1 MASCRVL
8 LIDLTPYYDHSG
20 KLHKILA
27 EYESVAATIEA
38 ILNLDKEDGFM
49 LMVTNEGGDDRD
61 ARMPE
66 YEFVLE
72 DLLRSLRDKDSFLYR
87 DVFLKLAEEDHYHFS
102 ESQLPVYL
110 SHALLS
116 VLADAFSGRFHFT
129 GGEEEIGH
137 YTASLK
143 ADMLPGT
150 SAKAEEY
157 RFEFFAPQ
165 KDVPKEIERIS
176 QLDPYTIVEYILPIF
191 YRGLKYDAATG
202 VCINPNGA
210 SVRNIGDY
218 SIGKDRR

>member
-1 MASCRVL
+1 MGSCRVL
-8 LIDLTPYYDHSG
+8 LIDLTPYYDHNG
-20 KLHKILA
+20 KIHAITA
-27 EYESVAATIEA
+27 EYESVAATIEK
-38 ILNLDKEDGFM
+38 ILNLDKADLFM
-49 LMVTNEGGDDRD
+49 LMVTIEGRDDRD

-66 YEFVLE
+66 YRFVLE

-87 DVFLKLAEEDHYHFS
+87 DVFLKLAEEDHFS

-110 SHALLS
+110 SYALLS
-116 VLADAFSGRFHFT
+116 VLADAFSGRLHFT
-129 GGEEEIGH
+129 GGEKEFGH

-176 QLDPYTIVEYILPIF
+176 QLDPYTIVKYILPIF

>member
-1 MASCRVL
+1 MGSCRVCW
-8 LIDLTPYYDHSG
+8 IGLTPYYEHSG

-27 EYESVAATIEA
+27 EYKSVAATIEA
-38 ILNLDKEDGFM
+38 ILNLDKDDGFM
-49 LMVTNEGGDDRD
+49 LIEDRDERD

-66 YEFVLE
+66 YRFVLE

-87 DVFLKLAEEDHYHFS
+87 DVFLKLAEEDHFS

-116 VLADAFSGRFHFT
+116 VLADAFSGRLHFT

-176 QLDPYTIVEYILPIF
+176 QLDPYTIVKYILPIF
-191 YRGLKYDAATG
+191 YRGLKCDAVTG

>member
-1 MASCRVL
+1 MGQGHL
-8 LIDLTPYYDHSG
+8 YLIDLTLYYDHSG
-20 KLHKILA
+20 KLHEITA
-27 EYESVAATIEA
+27 EYESVAATIEK
-38 ILNLDKEDGFM
+38 ILNLDKADSFI
-49 LMVTNEGGDDRD
+49 LMVTNATGNDCN

-66 YEFVLE
+66 FEFVLE

-87 DVFLKLAEEDHYHFS
+87 NVFLKLAEEEHFS
-102 ESQLPVYL
+102 ESRLPVYL

-116 VLADAFSGRFHFT
+116 VLSDVFSGRLYYT
-129 GGEEEIGH
+129 GDEDGIGH

-143 ADMLPGT
+143 ADMLPDAFT
-150 SAKAEEY
+150 EAEEY

-176 QLDPYTIVEYILPIF
+176 QLDPYTIVKYILPIF

-218 SIGKDRR
+218 SIEKD

>member
-1 MASCRVL
+1 MGRCRVCW
-8 LIDLTPYYDHSG
+8 IGLTPYYDHSG
-20 KLHKILA
+20 KIHAITA

-38 ILNLDKEDGFM
+38 ILNLDKDDGFM
-49 LMVTNEGGDDRD
+49 LMVTIEGGDDRD
-61 ARMPE
+61 ARM
-66 YEFVLE
+66 YEFVLT

-87 DVFLKLAEEDHYHFS
+87 DVFLKLAEEDHFS

-110 SHALLS
+110 SYALLS
-116 VLADAFSGRFHFT
+116 VLADAFSGRLHFT
-129 GGEEEIGH
+129 GGEKGIGH

-143 ADMLPGT
+143 ADMLPDAFT
-150 SAKAEEY
+150 EAEEY

>member
-1 MASCRVL
+1 MGQGHL
-8 LIDLTPYYDHSG
+8 YLIDLTLYYDHSG
-20 KLHKILA
+20 KLHEITA
-27 EYESVAATIEA
+27 EYESVAATIEK
-38 ILNLDKEDGFM
+38 ILNLDKADSFI
-49 LMVTNEGGDDRD
+49 LMVTNTTGNDRN

-72 DLLRSLRDKDSFLYR
+72 DLLHSLRDKDSFLYR
-87 DVFLKLAEEDHYHFS
+87 DVFLKLAEEDHFS

-116 VLADAFSGRFHFT
+116 VLADAFSGRFHFAS
-129 GGEEEIGH
+129 GEEEIGH

-143 ADMLPGT
+143 ADMLPDAFT
-150 SAKAEEY
+150 EAEEY

-176 QLDPYTIVEYILPIF
+176 QLDPYTIVKYILPIF

-202 VCINPNGA
+202 VCINPNGD

-218 SIGKDRR
+218 SIEKD

>member
-1 MASCRVL
+1 MGKCLVR
-8 LIDLTPYYDHSG
+8 LIDLTLYYDHSG
-20 KLHKILA
+20 KIHEITA
-27 EYESVAATIEA
+27 EYESVAATIEM
-38 ILNLDKEDGFM
+38 ILNLDKDDGFM
-49 LMVTNEGGDDRD
+49 LMVTNAGGNDPD

-87 DVFLKLAEEDHYHFS
+87 DVFLKLAEEDHFS

-143 ADMLPGT
+143 ADMLPDAFT
-150 SAKAEEY
+150 EAEEY

-176 QLDPYTIVEYILPIF
+176 QLDPYTIVKYILPIF

>member
-1 MASCRVL
+1 MGKCRVCW
-8 LIDLTPYYDHSG
+8 IDLTLYGDHRG
-20 KLHKILA
+20 KIHEITA
-27 EYESVAATIEA
+27 EYKSVAATIEK
-38 ILNLDKEDGFM
+38 ILNLDKADSFM
-49 LMVTNEGGDDRD
+49 LMVTNAGGNDRN

-87 DVFLKLAEEDHYHFS
+87 DVFLKLAEEDHFS

-110 SHALLS
+110 SRALLS
-116 VLADAFSGRFHFT
+116 VLADAFSGRLHFT
-129 GGEEEIGH
+129 GGEKEFGH

-143 ADMLPGT
+143 ADMLPDAFT
-150 SAKAEEY
+150 EAEEY

-176 QLDPYTIVEYILPIF
+176 QLDPYTIVKYILPIF

-218 SIGKDRR
+218 SIGKD